1 MTRRAY
7 RTCLDL
13 GAAAALLAL
22 AACSADTNP
31 VRDIALST
39 GVSTPPAK
47 SADFV
52 EQSRPD
58 NLDYQPVGVLP
69 ANRSRAAKS
78 AAEVKATE
86 AEMDQARAQNESK
99 AQSARQLGASPPPS
113 PGSTPRNP

>member
-1 MTRRAY
+1 MKRRAH

-22 AACSADTNP
+22 AACSGDTNP

-47 SADFV
+47 PADFV

-69 ANRSRAAKS
+69 ASRSRAAKT
-78 AAEVKATE
+78 AAEVKAAE

-99 AQSARQLGASPPPS
+99 AQSARQLGASPAPAPS
-113 PGSTPRNP
+113 SAPRNP